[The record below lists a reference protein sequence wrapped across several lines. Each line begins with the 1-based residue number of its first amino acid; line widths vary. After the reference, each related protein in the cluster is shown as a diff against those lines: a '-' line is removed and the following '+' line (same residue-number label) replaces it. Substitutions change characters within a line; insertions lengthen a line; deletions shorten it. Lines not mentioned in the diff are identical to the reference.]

1 MPTPATNIFS
11 SSLPS
16 IFRRK
21 KQSYNLNP
29 PEPTCQV
36 IYLGNVLTAG
46 LGKGEASVEKPLG
59 VIWRMWNAAK
69 QTNNKQQKENKINSQ
84 PIRMSLCVTHSGLKT
99 ETKQLGLTE
108 YWGHRI
114 TFCLAPQQYPRVFC
128 WIYKHEGKRMKP
140 ELRCHAVLCKRP
152 TEPERL
158 EKLLNQYLQAAL
170 QEYKREKLATERA
183 RKNSLLLLL
192 SKNNISCPRRKQLLL
207 TGSLNFR
214 PQIKRSNSEP
224 RLGAIDEEE
233 EQLDER
239 NNTTPTKNAVLNKE
253 NVSIDVLP
261 DRNFVEEDVNNN
273 KIPIELEANQVQILD
288 HEDNEIYY
296 SSSSEAED
304 SLNLECHYRN
314 MPLLSGDSSSQH
326 SVHSSTASSSI
337 NSCSSYNYEGR
348 QAGDITDSDD
358 IAHHHFTESI
368 SSCSAS
374 YTSTSS
380 NHCNNSSSISS
391 NDVNSSNSLFS
402 PYLSFNP
409 DFHSSPVDLVTDDVI
424 PSLRAFSLSAP
435 ISAALSPTYSN
446 RAVSDV
452 LMN

>member
-1 MPTPATNIFS
+1 MPSMSTPTTNIFS

-21 KQSYNLNP
+21 KQSYDMNP

-46 LGKGEASVEKPLG
+46 LGKGEASIERPLS
-59 VIWRMWNAAK
+59 VIWRMWNATK
-69 QTNNKQQKENKINSQ
+69 QTNNKQHKENKIVPQ
-84 PIRMSLCVTHSGLKT
+84 PIRMSLCVTHSGIKT

-108 YWGHRI
+108 YWAHRI
-114 TFCLAPQQYPRVFC
+114 TFCSAPQQYPRVFC

-233 EQLDER
+233 EQSEER
-239 NNTTPTKNAVLNKE
+239 NTTPTKNAVLNKE
-253 NVSIDVLP
+253 NVSVDVLP
-261 DRNFVEEDVNNN
+261 ERNVEEVVNNSEHS
-273 KIPIELEANQVQILD
+273 ELEANQVPSPYN
-288 HEDNEIYY
+288 EDNEIYY
-296 SSSSEAED
+296 SSSDAED
-304 SLNLECHYRN
+304 SLNLEYHYRN
-314 MPLLSGDSSSQH
+314 TPLLSGDSSSQH
-326 SVHSSTASSSI
+326 SVHSSSASSSI
-337 NSCSSYNYEGR
+337 NSCSSCSDDGR
-348 QAGDITDSDD
+348 QDNDD
-358 IAHHHFTESI
+358 IAHHFTSSI

-374 YTSTSS
+374 YTSTST
-380 NHCNNSSSISS
+380 NNGNNSSSISS
-391 NDVNSSNSLFS
+391 NDFINSSFS
-402 PYLSFNP
+402 PYFSFNS
-409 DFHSSPVDLVTDDVI
+409 DFHSPVDLVTNDVI

-446 RAVSDV
+446 RVVGDV
-452 LMN
+452 MKN